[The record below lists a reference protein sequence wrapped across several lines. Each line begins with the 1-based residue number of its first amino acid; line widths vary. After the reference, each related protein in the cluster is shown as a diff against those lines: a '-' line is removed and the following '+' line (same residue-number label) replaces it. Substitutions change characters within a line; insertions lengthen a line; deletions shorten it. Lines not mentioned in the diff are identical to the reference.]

1 MLFFKTLEKYQNSVA
16 LIDENGKQMTY
27 NQLVK
32 EADSMADIVGHR
44 CLVFVLCRNT
54 AEAVVGYVGF
64 VRKDIVPVLINADID
79 EALFSTLTDS
89 YHPSYIWGPS
99 TKNVDCLSI
108 VTKKEI

>member
-64 VRKDIVPVLINADID
+64 MSCLLYTSVPQL
-79 EALFSTLTDS
+79 
-89 YHPSYIWGPS
+89 H
-99 TKNVDCLSI
+99 
-108 VTKKEI
+108 

>member
-89 YHPSYIWGPS
+89 YHPSYICAWYYYW
-99 TKNVDCLSI
+99 NCFNYFDCLHN
-108 VTKKEI
+108 

>member
-54 AEAVVGYVGF
+54 AEAVAV
-64 VRKDIVPVLINADID
+64 
-79 EALFSTLTDS
+79 S
-89 YHPSYIWGPS
+89 YTHLDVYKRQDQREMS
-99 TKNVDCLSI
+99 LL
-108 VTKKEI
+108 